1 MDLATMRTRLRRDL
15 HDENSASYRWTDAV
29 LDRHVARAVQELSL
43 AAPQEKTATLTA
55 TPGSRD
61 LSVASLSDRVSVEAA
76 EYPTGKYPPSYVRF
90 SLWKDTLTLL
100 VDAAPSTAEQVKVYY
115 GALHVLDASSSTV
128 PTQWE
133 DVVATG
139 AGAYAALEWA
149 NYSVNRVNVGGDEVW
164 RSYLAWGQERLAA
177 FLTELAR
184 IGRKGAV
191 RLRQMYAP
199 VQPPASQSTD
209 WGP

>member
-1 MDLATMRTRLRRDL
+1 MDLATMRARLRKDL
-15 HDENSASYRWTDAV
+15 HDENSASYRWTDTV

-43 AAPQEKTATLTA
+43 ASPQEKTATLTA

-61 LSVASLSDRVSVEAA
+61 LSVTSLSDRVSVEAV
-76 EYPTGKYPPSYVRF
+76 EYPTGKYPPFYVRF

-100 VDAAPSTAEQVKVYY
+100 VEAAPSTAEQVKVYY
-115 GALHVLDASSSTV
+115 GALHVLDASSSTL
-128 PTQWE
+128 PTPWE

-184 IGRKGAV
+184 IGRRGAV

-199 VQPPASQSTD
+199 VQPPVSQSTD